1 MKKLLFLFFSF
12 LLLISCRMM
21 EIDDSYVQKVEL
33 GECYVNNDLLTF
45 ESFNEDSIYYK
56 KNSWGFYKMEVPI
69 YWYNDKDEIQAYSEK
84 NESLLTIFL
93 LRTNTFEIPKEKCF
107 RPLLLTLTKIDGFS
121 KIKVDSLEYSIFEKT
136 MD

>member
-1 MKKLLFLFFSF
+1 
-12 LLLISCRMM
+12 MM

-121 KIKVDSLEYSIFEKT
+121 KIKVDSLEYSIPEFKSLT
-136 MD
+136 QSD

>member
-56 KNSWGFYKMEVPI
+56 KNS
-69 YWYNDKDEIQAYSEK
+69 
-84 NESLLTIFL
+84 
-93 LRTNTFEIPKEKCF
+93 
-107 RPLLLTLTKIDGFS
+107 
-121 KIKVDSLEYSIFEKT
+121 
-136 MD
+136 

>member
-121 KIKVDSLEYSIFEKT
+121 KIKVDSLEYSIFEKL
-136 MD
+136 

>member
-1 MKKLLFLFFSF
+1 MKKLLFLFFTF

-121 KIKVDSLEYSIFEKT
+121 KIKVDSLEYSIFEKL
-136 MD
+136 

>member
-93 LRTNTFEIPKEKCF
+93 IRTNTFEIPKEKCF

-121 KIKVDSLEYSIFEKT
+121 KIKVDSLEYSIFEKL
-136 MD
+136 

>member
-1 MKKLLFLFFSF
+1 
-12 LLLISCRMM
+12 MM

-107 RPLLLTLTKIDGFS
+107 RSLLLTLIKVDGIS
-121 KIKVDSLEYSIFEKT
+121 KIKIDSLEYPILEELKN
-136 MD
+136 

>member
-1 MKKLLFLFFSF
+1 MKNFFLLFFSL

-21 EIDDSYVQKVEL
+21 DIDDSYVQKAEL

-121 KIKVDSLEYSIFEKT
+121 KIKVDSLEYSIFEKL
-136 MD
+136 

>member
-1 MKKLLFLFFSF
+1 MKKLIFLFFSF

-136 MD
+136 ID

>member
-12 LLLISCRMM
+12 LLLISCRIM

-107 RPLLLTLTKIDGFS
+107 RSLLLTLIKVDGIS
-121 KIKVDSLEYSIFEKT
+121 KIKIDSLEYSIFEKT
-136 MD
+136 ID

>member
-136 MD
+136 ID

>member
-1 MKKLLFLFFSF
+1 
-12 LLLISCRMM
+12 MM

-107 RPLLLTLTKIDGFS
+107 RPLYLTLTKINGVS
-121 KIKVDSLEYSIFEKT
+121 KIKVDSLEYSIIDGNLE
-136 MD
+136 

>member
-1 MKKLLFLFFSF
+1 MKKLLLFFFSLF
-12 LLLISCRMM
+12 FLISCRMM

-107 RPLLLTLTKIDGFS
+107 RPLLLTLTKINGVS
-121 KIKVDSLEYSIFEKT
+121 KIAIDSLEYSIIDGNLE
-136 MD
+136 

>member
-136 MD
+136 TD